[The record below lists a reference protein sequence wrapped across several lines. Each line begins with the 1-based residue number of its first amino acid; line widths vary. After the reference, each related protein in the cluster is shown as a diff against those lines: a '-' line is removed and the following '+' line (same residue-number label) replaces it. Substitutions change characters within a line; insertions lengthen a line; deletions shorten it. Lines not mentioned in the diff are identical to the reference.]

1 MTIEGLEYLINN
13 RKKELKTSSEKDGY
27 NYLVDFLENNKL
39 DNVGDFLDIDIWKFI
54 ICNLYIQSNKSI
66 DEVIKF
72 VDLIKPLFTD
82 MKVLTVASN
91 LDRLITLVEKDGVDD
106 AINYLKCNS
115 DIYEQRYLNNIN
127 DINDSLRDILVAL
140 KKKMN
145 DEKINILSFFEGLKD
160 YNITLVYQMY
170 LYCIRYLI
178 DTTDTD
184 FIIGLTSDEME
195 NKKRKIRKVELFS
208 KAMKNGI
215 NVKAS
220 LTYYQYLKKYVE
232 EYSRGEKRK
241 QKEIEGI
248 DLAYNMLVKNID
260 KKEFVFYHDIA
271 KLIKD
276 DGLRYSFLLYIKEHN
291 SSYYQELEDELT
303 NLETD
308 SQVSI
313 KALLKKYGI
322 RKEYYDI
329 DLMMNYSKEDLEEI
343 LSLVSLLDI
352 TVEEKV
358 LVIYNTSLEEVR
370 LLKEYVRKNI
380 LDLSFISHHLELLTK
395 DSKELNCLNKNLLTL
410 KELNINIMLFN
421 NMELFLNNADIIRDN
436 LFLLNTYNLLNSL
449 KTTNNYDFLTNPLL
463 AMNIDKLLEYGFEDY
478 LLSDLSLLNT
488 KVIKRL
494 DVFKVMNIPITSKEQ
509 LLDILDNNK
518 HFFVKSA
525 DIDKYLGKMDNSFET
540 ELSLDDLEKYMISER
555 LYDFDGIKVSINK
568 VKRMIDKGETLFK
581 AIIDGLVLDEDE
593 LTKIKDVLDSGKKL
607 FIIN

>member
-13 RKKELKTSSEKDGY
+13 RKKELKTSTEIDGY
-27 NYLVDFLENNKL
+27 NYLVEFLENNKL
-39 DNVGDFLDIDIWKFI
+39 DNVGDFLDIDMWKFI

-160 YNITLVYQMY
+160 YSFTLIYQMY

-184 FIIGLTSDEME
+184 FIIGLTSDEIE

-308 SQVSI
+308 SQVST

-421 NMELFLNNADIIRDN
+421 NMELFLNNADIIREN

-525 DIDKYLGKMDNSFET
+525 DIDIYLGKMNNSFET

-607 FIIN
+607 FKIN

>member
-13 RKKELKTSSEKDGY
+13 RKKELKTSTEIDGY
-27 NYLVDFLENNKL
+27 NYLVEFLENNKL
-39 DNVGDFLDIDIWKFI
+39 DNVGDFLDIDMWKFI

-160 YNITLVYQMY
+160 YSFTLIYQMY

-184 FIIGLTSDEME
+184 FIIGLTSDEIE

-308 SQVSI
+308 SQVST

-421 NMELFLNNADIIRDN
+421 NMELFLNNADIIREN

-607 FIIN
+607 FKIN

>member
-421 NMELFLNNADIIRDN
+421 NMELFLNNADIIREN

-525 DIDKYLGKMDNSFET
+525 DIDIYLGKMNNSFET

>member
-607 FIIN
+607 FKIN